1 MALGRRACAA
11 GACAASLAFGAFGC
25 GAQERPN
32 EPRPA
37 PPTRVSVAISKD
49 TVTVTPAR
57 IGEGPEKSTLIQ
69 QNKKQAQ
76 PPIHTNEPL
85 NVVFVAANLTPTDS
99 KLEIHGPKET
109 TSGLLAGNGNATLQ
123 AALPTGTYAVT
134 AADIPGLKPG
144 RLVVGSY
151 RASSQNDVLLP

>member
-11 GACAASLAFGAFGC
+11 GACIAALAVGALGC
-25 GAQERPN
+25 GAKERPN

-49 TVTVTPAR
+49 SVTVTPAR
-57 IGEGPEKSTLIQ
+57 IGEGTEKGSLIQ
-69 QNKKQAQ
+69 QNRKQPQ
-76 PPIHTNEPL
+76 PPIHTDEPL

-99 KLEIHGPKET
+99 QLEISGPKET
-109 TSGLLAGNGNATLQ
+109 TSGLLAANGNGTFQ
-123 AALPTGTYAVT
+123 AALPTGTYTVT
-134 AADIPGLKPG
+134 AADIPGLKPAK
-144 RLVVGSY
+144 LVVGSY

>member
-11 GACAASLAFGAFGC
+11 GACVAALAFGALGC

-32 EPRPA
+32 EPRTG

-49 TVTVTPAR
+49 SVTVTPSR
-57 IGEGPEKSTLIQ
+57 IGEGPEKGSLIQ

-99 KLEIHGPKET
+99 KLEISGPKET
-109 TSGLLAGNGNATLQ
+109 TSGLLVGNGNASFQ
-123 AALPTGTYAVT
+123 AALPTGTYSVT
-134 AADIPGLKPG
+134 AADIPGLKPAK
-144 RLVVGSY
+144 LVVGSY

>member
-11 GACAASLAFGAFGC
+11 GACVAALAVGALGC

-32 EPRPA
+32 EPRPG

-57 IGEGPEKSTLIQ
+57 IGEGTEKITLIQ
-69 QNKKQAQ
+69 QNKSHAQ

-85 NVVFVAANLTPTDS
+85 NVVFVTANLTPTDS
-99 KLEIHGPKET
+99 KLEIRGPKEA
-109 TSGLLAGNGNATLQ
+109 TSGLLAGNGNGTFQ
-123 AALPTGTYAVT
+123 AALPTGTYTVT
-134 AADIPGLKPG
+134 AADIPGLKPAK
-144 RLVVGSY
+144 LVVGSY